1 MDGRYGR
8 EKTFTPDAEQPTG
21 IDWLGQ
27 LKGFLE
33 MRFEDKVTDATLM
46 LCIDA
51 AIEHVEEM
59 TGRVIRVGTMAV
71 TYEAWVGR
79 FPFPFLPFKELVSAD
94 DLDGDELEYTQ
105 KGSTL
110 NVKAADG
117 CKIIYTS
124 GYGDS
129 CPKPLQMAVLK
140 TALTMYEIRSNIA
153 IGTISSVLPQSAD
166 SLMEAYIL
174 NQES

>member
-1 MDGRYGR
+1 MQGRYGR
-8 EKTFTPDAEQPTG
+8 EKTFTPDEEQPDA
-21 IDWLGQ
+21 IDWLSS
-27 LKGFLE
+27 LKGLLE
-33 MRFEDKVTDATLM
+33 MRYEDKVTDTTLT
-46 LCIDA
+46 LCMDA

-59 TGRVIRVGTMAV
+59 TGRVIRAGTMSV
-71 TYEAWVGR
+71 TYEAWVGK
-79 FPFPFLPFKELVSAD
+79 FPFPFLPFVELVSVD
-94 DLDGDELEYTQ
+94 DLDGDELDYTQ

-110 NVKAADG
+110 EIEAADG
-117 CKIIYTS
+117 CKIVYVA
-124 GYGDS
+124 GYGDN

-166 SLMEAYIL
+166 SLMEPYIL